1 MAGVPTPTLP
11 RIPRW
16 ISLRNSLRFA
26 YNPIATLDQYVAE
39 YGPTFE
45 FYLGGMVKG
54 ILTTDPGLAQH
65 VLQKEHRKWRKSP
78 IQTERMGYFLGN
90 GLLTSDGDYWLRQRR
105 LIQPGFHRKRLAGL
119 TAIMNQE
126 VDDFLDRR
134 FEPALAAGQPIDM
147 SPMMME
153 LAFRVVAKSLFTT
166 ALTEE
171 DLTLLADT
179 VTVVQSFIART
190 FRQPYLIPWF
200 RFSGQ
205 YREHK
210 ELSDRFE
217 GVILKYIQGRRSSG
231 ERNDDLL
238 QMLLEARYE
247 DTGEGMTDRQLVEE
261 SAILFVAGH
270 ETTANALSW
279 AWFLL
284 GQHPEVVERL
294 RREHEAVL
302 GGREPAFEDLPKLE
316 YTQQVIDEAMRL
328 FPPAWITDRLC
339 VEDDQYGELP
349 LPKGSRVVAYIWG
362 IHRRPGLWDE
372 PGVFRPERFSRE
384 RRKEYHPFA
393 YMPFG
398 GGPRLCIGNNFALM
412 EMQLVLVK
420 MLRRYEL
427 EWSPGFE
434 PELQPLITLRPR
446 NGVLMRVRR
455 KGEQTGVEGLNG

>member
-1 MAGVPTPTLP
+1 MATISPLSLP
-11 RIPRW
+11 AIPRW
-16 ISLRNSLRFA
+16 VSLRNSLRFA
-26 YNPIATLDQYVAE
+26 YNPIAALDQYVAE

-78 IQTERMGYFLGN
+78 IQTERLGHFLGN
-90 GLLTSDGDYWLRQRR
+90 GLLTSDGDYWLQQRR
-105 LIQPGFHRKRLAGL
+105 LIQPGFHRKRLASLAG
-119 TAIMNQE
+119 IMNRE
-126 VDDFLDRR
+126 IDAFLEQR
-134 FEPALAAGQPIDM
+134 FEPALANSQLVDM
-147 SPMMME
+147 SPLMME

-166 ALTEE
+166 SLQE
-171 DLTLLADT
+171 DDLAFLGDT
-179 VTVVQSFIART
+179 VTTIQGFITRT

-205 YREHK
+205 YREH
-210 ELSDRFE
+210 EALSDKFD
-217 GVILKYIQGRRSSG
+217 GIILEYIQARRSSN
-231 ERNDDLL
+231 EQHDDLL

-279 AWFLL
+279 TWYLL
-284 GQHPEVVERL
+284 SQHPEVMERI
-294 RREHEAVL
+294 RREHESVL
-302 GGREPAFEDLPKLE
+302 SGREPGFEDLPQLE
-316 YTQQVIDEAMRL
+316 YTLQVIDEAMRL
-328 FPPAWITDRLC
+328 YPPAWITDRLC
-339 VEDDQYGELP
+339 IEDDQYGDLP
-349 LPKGSRVVAYIWG
+349 LPKGSRVVAYIHG
-362 IHRRPGLWDE
+362 IHHRPSLWDDPE
-372 PGVFRPERFSRE
+372 SFRPERFSRE
-384 RRKEYHPFA
+384 RKKAYHPFA

-420 MLRRYEL
+420 MLQRYLL
-427 EWSPGFE
+427 ESVPDFE

-446 NGVLMRVRR
+446 NGVMVSVARR
-455 KGEQTGVEGLNG
+455 

>member
-1 MAGVPTPTLP
+1 MASTHTLP
-11 RIPRW
+11 QIPRW

-26 YNPIATLDQYVAE
+26 HNPIPTLDQYVAE

-54 ILTTDPGLAQH
+54 MLTTDPGLAQH

-78 IQTERMGYFLGN
+78 IQTERLGHFLGN

-105 LIQPGFHRKRLAGL
+105 LIQPGFHRKRLEGL
-119 TAIMNQE
+119 TGIMNRE
-126 VDDFLDRR
+126 IDDFLEQR
-134 FEPALAAGQPIDM
+134 FGPALAAGQPIDM

-166 ALTEE
+166 DLNDE
-171 DLTLLADT
+171 DLALLRDT
-179 VTVVQSFIART
+179 VTVLQGFITRT

-200 RFSGQ
+200 HLSGQ
-205 YREHK
+205 YRKHEA
-210 ELSDRFE
+210 LADRFDRI
-217 GVILKYIQGRRSSG
+217 ILKNIHARKSSG
-231 ERNDDLL
+231 ERCDDLL

-247 DTGEGMTDRQLVEE
+247 DTGEGMTDRQLTEE

-279 AWFLL
+279 TWYLL
-284 GQHPEVVERL
+284 GQHPEVVELL
-294 RREHEAVL
+294 RKEHEAVL
-302 GGREPAFEDLPKLE
+302 GGREPGFDDLPRLE

-328 FPPAWITDRLC
+328 YPPAWITDRLC
-339 VEDDQYGELP
+339 VEDDQYGDLP
-349 LPKGSRVVAYIWG
+349 LPKGSRVVAYIYG
-362 IHRRPGLWDE
+362 IHRRPSLWE
-372 PGVFRPERFSRE
+372 APEAFRPERFSRE

-427 EWSPGFE
+427 ESVPGFE
-434 PELQPLITLRPR
+434 PELQPLITLRPG
-446 NGVLMRVRR
+446 NGVLMKGRR
-455 KGEQTGVEGLNG
+455 KGE

>member
-1 MAGVPTPTLP
+1 MAGLITPPLP

-16 ISLRNSLRFA
+16 VSLRNSLRFA
-26 YNPIATLDQYVAE
+26 YNPVAALGQYVDE

-78 IQTERMGYFLGN
+78 IQTERLGHFLGN

-105 LIQPGFHRKRLAGL
+105 LIQPGFHRRRLAGL
-119 TAIMNQE
+119 TGIMSRE
-126 VDDFLDRR
+126 IDDFLERR
-134 FEPALAAGQPIDM
+134 FEPALAGGQPIDVA
-147 SPMMME
+147 PQMME

-166 ALTEE
+166 DLSEE
-171 DLTLLADT
+171 DLAFLGDS
-179 VTVVQSFIART
+179 VTVIQSFITRT

-205 YREHK
+205 YREH
-210 ELSDRFE
+210 EGLADQFDRT
-217 GVILKYIQGRRSSG
+217 ILKYIQARRSSQ
-231 ERNDDLL
+231 ERYDDLL

-279 AWFLL
+279 IWYLL
-284 GQHPEVVERL
+284 GQHPEIVERL
-294 RREHEAVL
+294 RREHDAVL
-302 GGREPAFEDLPKLE
+302 GGRAPAFEDLPQLE

-328 FPPAWITDRLC
+328 YPPAWITDRLC
-339 VEDDQYGELP
+339 IEDDQYGELP
-349 LPKGSRVVAYIWG
+349 LPEGSRVVVFIWG
-362 IHRRPGLWDE
+362 IHRKPGLWED
-372 PGVFRPERFSRE
+372 PGAFRPERFRRE

-420 MLRRYEL
+420 MLRRYDIRL
-427 EWSPGFE
+427 VPGFE

-446 NGVLMRVRR
+446 HGVRVEVRGGRR
-455 KGEQTGVEGLNG
+455 

>member
-1 MAGVPTPTLP
+1 MATPPSLP
-11 RIPRW
+11 AIPRW
-16 ISLRNSLRFA
+16 ATLRNSLRFA
-26 YNPIATLDQYVAE
+26 YNPIVALDQYVAE

-119 TAIMNQE
+119 TGIMNQE
-126 VDDFLDRR
+126 IEDFLEQR
-134 FEPALAAGQPIDM
+134 FQPALAGGQPVDM
-147 SPMMME
+147 SPLMME

-166 ALTEE
+166 SLQEE
-171 DLTLLADT
+171 DLAFLRDT
-179 VTVVQSFIART
+179 VTVVQAFITRT

-200 RFSGQ
+200 RFSGL

-210 ELSDRFE
+210 ALSEKFDAI
-217 GVILKYIQGRRSSG
+217 ILQHIQARRSSN
-231 ERNDDLL
+231 ERHDDLL

-247 DTGEGMTDRQLVEE
+247 DTGKGMDDRQLTEE

-279 AWFLL
+279 MWHLL
-284 GQHPEVVERL
+284 GQHPEVVARL
-294 RREHEAVL
+294 RQEHEAVL
-302 GGREPAFEDLPKLE
+302 GGREPGFEDLPQLE
-316 YTQQVIDEAMRL
+316 YTLQVIDEAMRL
-328 FPPAWITDRLC
+328 YPPAWITDRLC
-339 VEDDQYGELP
+339 VEDDQYGDLP
-349 LPKGSRVVAYIWG
+349 LPKGSRVVAYIYG
-362 IHRRPGLWDE
+362 IHRRPSLWDDPE
-372 PGVFRPERFSRE
+372 AFRPERFSRE
-384 RRKEYHPFA
+384 RKKEYHPFA
-393 YMPFG
+393 FMPFG

-420 MLRRYEL
+420 ILQRYKL
-427 EWSPGFE
+427 ESAPGFE

-446 NGVLMRVRR
+446 NGVMVRVSS
-455 KGEQTGVEGLNG
+455 

>member
-1 MAGVPTPTLP
+1 MATPPSLP
-11 RIPRW
+11 AIPRW
-16 ISLRNSLRFA
+16 ATLRNSLRFA
-26 YNPIATLDQYVAE
+26 YNPIATLNQYVAD

-119 TAIMNQE
+119 TGIMNQE
-126 VDDFLDRR
+126 IEDFLEQR
-134 FEPALAAGQPIDM
+134 FQPALAGGQPVDM
-147 SPMMME
+147 SPLMME

-166 ALTEE
+166 SLQEE
-171 DLTLLADT
+171 DLAFLRDT
-179 VTVVQSFIART
+179 VTVVQAFITRT

-200 RFSGQ
+200 RFSGL

-210 ELSDRFE
+210 ALSEKFDAI
-217 GVILKYIQGRRSSG
+217 ILQHIQARRSSN
-231 ERNDDLL
+231 ERHDDLL

-247 DTGEGMTDRQLVEE
+247 DTGKGMDDRQLTEE

-279 AWFLL
+279 TWHLL
-284 GQHPEVVERL
+284 GQHPEVVARL
-294 RREHEAVL
+294 RREHGAVL
-302 GGREPAFEDLPKLE
+302 DGREPGFEDLPQLE
-316 YTQQVIDEAMRL
+316 YTLQVIEEAMRL
-328 FPPAWITDRLC
+328 YPPAWITDRLC
-339 VEDDQYGELP
+339 IEDDQYGDLP
-349 LPKGSRVVAYIWG
+349 LPKGSRVVAYIHG
-362 IHRRPGLWDE
+362 IHHRPSLWDDPE
-372 PGVFRPERFSRE
+372 AFRPERFSRE
-384 RRKEYHPFA
+384 RKKAYHPFA
-393 YMPFG
+393 FMPFG

-420 MLRRYEL
+420 ILQRYEL
-427 EWSPGFE
+427 EATPGFE

-446 NGVLMRVRR
+446 NGVMVRVARR
-455 KGEQTGVEGLNG
+455 